1 MGECAARPGLPSA
14 GAPLSYQVIARRWR
28 PQNFEEVT
36 GQSHVTTP
44 LRNAVRSGRVPHALL
59 LTGPRGVGKTT
70 LARILARCLN
80 CDAGPTDAPCGTCTA
95 CEEVAQGTA
104 TDVREIDA
112 ASRTGVDDVREIIE
126 ALRYAPSPGKHTI
139 FVIDEV
145 HMLSSAAFNALLKT
159 LEEPPPNCLFVFAT
173 TNPEKIPFT
182 VLSRCQRYDLR
193 LLSNAEVIERLKLIC
208 QEEGIEISDVSLRA
222 VARESQGS
230 MRDSQTLLDQLIAYE
245 GTTISDVTVQSVLDL
260 VDHNVLAQMVEACIA
275 GDPEAALHSCQRAA
289 QSGTEPARIAQALIG
304 LLRDLVVLR
313 ISEQVEDLIEGG
325 EAEIKALRT
334 LAEKEEPARLRRMFK
349 VLVQESAGLGVA
361 QFPMAV
367 LEMALVRLATLPQG
381 DDVQALLNRLD
392 QLEARMGSA
401 PAAPRGSS
409 SGGGGDPGRTRSS
422 TPRTQRAE
430 APARETPSAK
440 PSPAEPAPKSA
451 ETLADQ
457 SGTTPTQPKPPT
469 PPLSAEAPLEVV
481 LDRLRVFAQK
491 ENRGLF
497 ASLNDAQILRRT
509 DNLLEIQVP
518 APFHRKRLLDNLA
531 ELESVCERFFGQS
544 LRVEIALDEPKAAS
558 GAERSQ
564 PASRREA
571 ERKRRQTALN
581 HPKINVALEA
591 LQADIVDIRPLGG
604 D

>member
-36 GQSHVTTP
+36 GQRHVTTP

-80 CDAGPTDAPCGTCTA
+80 CDAGPTDEPCGTCTA
-95 CEEVAQGTA
+95 CQEVAQGTA

-193 LLSNAEVIERLKLIC
+193 LLSNAEVIERLQIIC
-208 QEEGIEISDVSLRA
+208 KEEGIDISEVSLRA

-245 GTTISDVTVQSVLDL
+245 GTTISDATVQSVLDL
-260 VDHNVLAQMVEACIA
+260 VDHNVLAQIVESCIA

-381 DDVQALLNRLD
+381 DDVQALLSRLD

-401 PAAPRGSS
+401 PATPRGSS

-430 APARETPSAK
+430 TPVRETPSAA
-440 PSPAEPAPKSA
+440 PAPADPTPKSA
-451 ETLADQ
+451 GTLEEK
-457 SGTTPTQPKPPT
+457 SGTKTTQPEQPT
-469 PPLSAEAPLEVV
+469 PLPAEAPFEVV
-481 LDRLRVFAQK
+481 LDRLRVFAQQ

-497 ASLNDAQILRRT
+497 ASLNDAQILKRT
-509 DNLLEIQVP
+509 DSLLAIQVP

-558 GAERSQ
+558 GAERSE

-571 ERKRRQTALN
+571 ERQRRQTALN

-591 LQADIVDIRPLGG
+591 LKADIVDIRPLGG